1 MKTCI
6 KCKKEFDASMICE
19 DVEMLEALDRYV
31 DIGRYCSDC
40 LETLDDSINIMLA
53 IEVTQ

>member
-31 DIGRYCSDC
+31 DIGSYCSDC
-40 LETLDDSINIMLA
+40 LESLDDSINIMLA